1 MALRKRNLLGK
12 ISMMS
17 SVSGGGFTASAFY
30 THIAAL
36 ASANDLNDNDAAA
49 AAPPSIRRITSFSRD
64 QILADALD
72 NLHEQMQKNH
82 NYIGRKFSKLVNFS
96 FLSFFFNYYLN
107 SQFKL

>member
-36 ASANDLNDNDAAA
+36 ASANDLNDNDAAG
-49 AAPPSIRRITSFSRD
+49 APPSIRRITSFSRD

-82 NYIGRKFSKLVNFS
+82 NYIARKFSKLVNFS
-96 FLSFFFNYYLN
+96 FLSFFLYYYLN